1 MPKTN
6 IKVGGSSSSI
16 STTSAKPFQ
25 QYGYVD
31 GATSAKES
39 AMAKQ
44 TSMNTKQQSLIDA
57 HGGGRRSRPYK
68 RTKMTRKRLHR
79 YSAKCLCKICSNK
92 RSKKCNVCGRKKCLC
107 KTKKNIRYKIK
118 GGNSSSRSTVT
129 VPQFSTSQVGPIN
142 ANSSSISNNSTNL
155 QSVAD
160 AAGDCYATNTCINA
174 TKGGRKH
181 KKLTKKYSR

>member
-6 IKVGGSSSSI
+6 IKIGGSSSSL

-25 QYGYVD
+25 QYGYAE
-31 GATSAKES
+31 GATSARES

-44 TSMNTKQQSLIDA
+44 SSMNAKQQSLIDA
-57 HGGGRRSRPYK
+57 HGGGRRPYK
-68 RTKMTRKRLHR
+68 RNRMTRKRLHR
-79 YSAKCLCKICSNK
+79 YSAKCLCKICRNK

-107 KTKKNIRYKIK
+107 KTKKNRRYKIK

-142 ANSSSISNNSTNL
+142 ANSSSISNNSTHL
-155 QSVAD
+155 QSIAD
-160 AAGDCYATNTCINA
+160 AAGDCYATNTCNVA
-174 TKGGRKH
+174 KGGRRNKT
-181 KKLTKKYSR
+181 KKLKN